1 MPLVVKDGGDFENHP
16 QGQFRAI
23 CMDVVDLGMI
33 ENKRF
38 GKSQHKVAIVFHS
51 EAPMKDGRPFEVWER
66 FSATLFDQARLR
78 PFLESW
84 RGQAFTADELVGFDL
99 EKLIGV
105 NALIQV
111 IHNTSNGKTYANIKG
126 IMLPPKGSEKLLP
139 TTGYIRRQER
149 PEAKAA
155 LKVTAGGEAEVN
167 WPDEPDDDP
176 DSLPF

>member
-51 EAPMKDGRPFEVWER
+51 ETPMKDGRPFEVWER

-126 IMLPPKGSEKLLP
+126 IMLPPRGSEKLLP
-139 TTGYIRRQER
+139 TVGYIRRENRPDAKKPVLVSAGQEY
-149 PEAKAA
+149 
-155 LKVTAGGEAEVN
+155 
-167 WPDEPDDDP
+167 PDPVEEDDDS
-176 DSLPF
+176 DLPF